1 MDDSRAR
8 ELAEESLVTQKVVFE
23 AMERREL
30 TDTGNVIA
38 GYVNAISAALT
49 SIAFSLAAMSSRS
62 GDRDVEIGGTD
73 D

>member
-8 ELAEESLVTQKVVFE
+8 ELAEKSLKMQKVVFE

-30 TDTGNVIA
+30 NADSVIA
-38 GYVNAISAALT
+38 GHVSAISAALT